1 MDLIVWIGIAYGIGV
16 AHEMFIKKKTLDD
29 SLLWPQRMLARIT
42 RWIGKQKDKADD
54 VEPKV

>member
-1 MDLIVWIGIAYGIGV
+1 MDLIVYLAIGYGIGV
-16 AHEMFIKKKTLDD
+16 AHEMFLKKKTFQD

-54 VEPKV
+54 TTETK